1 MAVQIASLALGLLV
15 MHSFTRST
23 IDADARRAAEVARD
37 DLLDEFRAG
46 RFPALIAAVSQRVD
60 SVDDRNLIVMVRR
73 PDGTKLAGNL
83 SHWPA
88 GLGTR
93 ERWRTLNQVR
103 DGGQP
108 APQVGVTTT
117 SLPGGFA
124 LLTGEVMENEERLTR
139 ASEQSFLWAFLL
151 GLAFTAAIAVFIARV
166 LERRIDAF
174 SAVAAE
180 IALGHLSARVEQN
193 NRGDAFDRLGVAINI
208 MLARI
213 ESLVRELRLL
223 TDSMAHDLRSPVSR
237 LRSVI
242 ERALTVTRDPTA
254 QSALGQSLEEA
265 SNLHRMLDMALQI
278 SRTEAGMGR
287 DQFVSLAL
295 DEAVQ
300 DVAEVY
306 GPIAEDAGFAVLVD
320 VPPNLQ
326 VTAHRDL
333 LLQALTNL
341 IENALKH
348 ATGGSRIVVGA
359 SRSAEMVRMWVADD
373 GPGIPPERLGE
384 ALRRFGRLDPARTEG
399 GAGLGLSLVETIAH
413 LHGGSMRV
421 ERSSEGGLTVSL
433 AMPIAA
439 AA

>member
-37 DLLDEFRAG
+37 DLVDEYRTG
-46 RFPALIAAVSQRVD
+46 GIPGLVNAVAQRVD
-60 SVDDRNLIVMVRR
+60 SVDDRNLIVLVRR
-73 PDGTKLAGNL
+73 PDGAKLVGNIA
-83 SHWPA
+83 HWPS

-93 ERWRTLNQVR
+93 EHWRTLNQLR
-103 DGGQP
+103 DGNQP
-108 APQVGVTTT
+108 APQVGVTTAT
-117 SLPGGFA
+117 LPGGLA

-193 NRGDAFDRLGVAINI
+193 NRGDAFDRLGVAINT

-242 ERALTVTRDPTA
+242 ERAVTLTRDPTA
-254 QSALGQSLEEA
+254 LHALGQSLDEA

-287 DQFVSLAL
+287 DQFVRLAL
-295 DEAVQ
+295 DETVR

-306 GPIAEDAGFAVLVD
+306 GPIAEDAGFAIVLE
-320 VPPNLQ
+320 VPARLQ

-341 IENALKH
+341 VENALKY
-348 ATGGSRIVVGA
+348 ATGGSKIVVGA
-359 SRSAEMVRMWVADD
+359 SRVGEMVRMWVADD
-373 GPGIPPERLGE
+373 GPGIPAEQLGE

-413 LHGGSMRV
+413 LHGGTMQVKQGAR
-421 ERSSEGGLTVSL
+421 GGLTVAL
-433 AMPIAA
+433 TMPIGTPG
-439 AA
+439 